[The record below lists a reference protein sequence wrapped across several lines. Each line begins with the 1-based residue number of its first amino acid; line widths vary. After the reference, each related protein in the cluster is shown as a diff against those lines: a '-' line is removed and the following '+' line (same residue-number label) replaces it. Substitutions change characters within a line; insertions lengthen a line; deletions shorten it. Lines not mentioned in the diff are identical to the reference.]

1 MAKQENDMSFLDHLE
16 ELRGHLVRSV
26 IAVLACAI
34 IIFVFK
40 DFVFDN
46 IIFGPSKVDFISF
59 KAWCRLGE
67 VLSLGDK
74 LCVYEIPYQMQN
86 TTVTGSFAAHIL
98 VSAIGGV
105 IVSFPF
111 IFFQLWSFVKPGLRQ
126 KEASMAQGAVFFSS
140 LLFFIGVLFGY
151 YLIIPLSLQFLGG
164 YDVGG
169 VPNIITI
176 TSYMK
181 LVASICL
188 ASGVVFMLPILVF
201 VLSKLGIVTPALLK
215 NYRKH
220 AVVGILILS
229 AVITPPDIASQI
241 LVALP
246 VFVLYEISII
256 ISKRVYKKAA
266 QKD

>member
-26 IAVLACAI
+26 IAVLACAV
-34 IIFVFK
+34 IIFIFK

>member
-1 MAKQENDMSFLDHLE
+1 MEEKENDMSFLDHLE
-16 ELRGHLVRSV
+16 ELRSHLVKSV
-26 IAVLACAI
+26 IAVLACAAV
-34 IIFVFK
+34 IFVFK

-46 IIFGPSKVDFISF
+46 IVFGPSKVDFFSF
-59 KAWCRLGE
+59 KAWCQLGE
-67 VLSLGDK
+67 MLSLGDK

-105 IVSFPF
+105 ILSFPF
-111 IFFQLWSFVKPGLRQ
+111 IFFQLWSFIKPGLRQ
-126 KEASMAQGAVFFSS
+126 KEANMAQGAVFFSS
-140 LLFFIGVLFGY
+140 VLFFLGVLFGY
-151 YLIIPLSLQFLGG
+151 YMIIPLSLQFLGG

-188 ASGVVFMLPILVF
+188 ASGVVFMLPILVYA
-201 VLSKLGIVTPALLK
+201 LSKLGLVTPALLRK
-215 NYRKH
+215 YRKH

-229 AVITPPDIASQI
+229 AVITPPDIASQV

-246 VFVLYEISII
+246 VFILYEVSII
-256 ISKRVYKKAA
+256 ISKRVHKNAEK
-266 QKD
+266 

>member
-1 MAKQENDMSFLDHLE
+1 MSFLDHLE

-26 IAVLACAI
+26 IAVLACAV
-34 IIFVFK
+34 IIFIFK

>member
-26 IAVLACAI
+26 IAVLACAVV
-34 IIFVFK
+34 IFVFK

-59 KAWCRLGE
+59 KAWCRLGDF
-67 VLSLGDK
+67 LSLGDK
-74 LCVYEIPYQMQN
+74 LCVSEIPYQMQN

-105 IVSFPF
+105 IISFPF
-111 IFFQLWSFVKPGLRQ
+111 IFFQLWSFIKPGLRQ

-140 LLFFIGVLFGY
+140 LLFFLGVLFGY

-188 ASGVVFMLPILVF
+188 ASGIVFMLPILVF
-201 VLSKLGIVTPALLK
+201 VLSKLGIVTPSLLK

-256 ISKRVYKKAA
+256 ISKRVYKKA
-266 QKD
+266 QQQD